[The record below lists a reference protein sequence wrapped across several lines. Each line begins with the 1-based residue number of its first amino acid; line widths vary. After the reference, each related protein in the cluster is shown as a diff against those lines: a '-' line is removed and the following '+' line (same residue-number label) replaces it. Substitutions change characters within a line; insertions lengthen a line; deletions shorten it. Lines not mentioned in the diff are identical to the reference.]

1 MKFNKF
7 ISIGK
12 NESRAAS
19 KVIASGK
26 LSPFIGS
33 WNFDS
38 NLGGFYGGSN
48 IKKFENKLSKLFNCK
63 YAICVN
69 SWTSGLVTALGALEI
84 EPGDEVIVSP
94 WTMCASATSIL
105 HWFAI
110 PVFADINPKTFNLD
124 PVSIEKNITNKTKA
138 IIVPEIFGHPS
149 DIFEIKKLAK
159 KYKLKILSDNAQS
172 ILSKYNNKYSCTQYD
187 VGGLSFNYHKHINT
201 GEGGAILTN
210 SKKIADKCFLIRNH
224 GEAVVTQKKTKNII
238 NIVGNNFRLGEI
250 ESAIG
255 IEQLK
260 KLNKIVKSRVKIAKL
275 LTKGLSGLKGL
286 VTPVVKKNCTHSF
299 YIYGLILDKNFFKNE
314 RKEIINALKKRNVPV
329 ISGYQNIHL
338 LSMFQKKIAFG
349 SKGFP
354 WKSEFYN
361 KKISY
366 KKGICPVAEELHDK
380 YFIGLQLCNYDF
392 NKKNI
397 TYIIETFKKIWKK
410 Y

>member
-1 MKFNKF
+1 M
-7 ISIGK
+7 
-12 NESRAAS
+12 
-19 KVIASGK
+19 
-26 LSPFIGS
+26 
-33 WNFDS
+33 
-38 NLGGFYGGSN
+38 
-48 IKKFENKLSKLFNCK
+48 
-63 YAICVN
+63 
-69 SWTSGLVTALGALEI
+69 
-84 EPGDEVIVSP
+84 
-94 WTMCASATSIL
+94 
-105 HWFAI
+105 
-110 PVFADINPKTFNLD
+110 
-124 PVSIEKNITNKTKA
+124 
-138 IIVPEIFGHPS
+138 
-149 DIFEIKKLAK
+149 
-159 KYKLKILSDNAQS
+159 
-172 ILSKYNNKYSCTQYD
+172 
-187 VGGLSFNYHKHINT
+187 
-201 GEGGAILTN
+201 
-210 SKKIADKCFLIRNH
+210 
-224 GEAVVTQKKTKNII
+224 
-238 NIVGNNFRLGEI
+238 
-250 ESAIG
+250 
-255 IEQLK
+255 
-260 KLNKIVKSRVKIAKL
+260 